1 MIRRPPSSTLTDT
14 LFPYTTLFR
23 SLCDPVARQRPG
35 VARRTKAA
43 DDFRRQGLAHDTGH
57 RARVGEGGDLDDAVA
72 RMLVFPLDAD
82 HIVDRVEGAAI
93 AWAIPLFADLV
104 DRADVARLGVVRRAT
119 GAGHVRRPV
128 DLAVAAAQRALNQV
142 RRPIGRAHV

>member
-23 SLCDPVARQRPG
+23 SLGDPVARQRPG

-57 RARVGEGGDLDDAVA
+57 RSRVGEGGDLDDAVA

-82 HIVDRVEGAAI
+82 QLVDRVEGAAI
-93 AWAIPLFADLV
+93 AWAKSGSASCRERV
-104 DRADVARLGVVRRAT
+104 CQYV
-119 GAGHVRRPV
+119 
-128 DLAVAAAQRALNQV
+128 
-142 RRPIGRAHV
+142 

>member
-1 MIRRPPSSTLTDT
+1 
-14 LFPYTTLFR
+14 
-23 SLCDPVARQRPG
+23 
-35 VARRTKAA
+35 
-43 DDFRRQGLAHDTGH
+43 
-57 RARVGEGGDLDDAVA
+57 
-72 RMLVFPLDAD
+72 MLVFPLDAD

-128 DLAVAAAQRALNQV
+128 DLAVAAAQPALNQRSEEHTSELQSLMRNSYAV
-142 RRPIGRAHV
+142 FCLKQNTNNTPTQ

>member
-1 MIRRPPSSTLTDT
+1 
-14 LFPYTTLFR
+14 
-23 SLCDPVARQRPG
+23 
-35 VARRTKAA
+35 
-43 DDFRRQGLAHDTGH
+43 
-57 RARVGEGGDLDDAVA
+57 
-72 RMLVFPLDAD
+72 MLVFPLDAD

-142 RRPIGRAHV
+142 RRPFALPPGLDVAQRLGDRKSTRLNSSHSCPPRI